1 MSFMWEFLNMGSRIH
16 KYSVN
21 VLTDNVDDV
30 IEISL
35 AIFGLKIYLIW

>member
-21 VLTDNVDDV
+21 VLINNVDDL
-30 IEISL
+30 IEISIV
-35 AIFGLKIYLIW
+35 IFGLKIYLIW